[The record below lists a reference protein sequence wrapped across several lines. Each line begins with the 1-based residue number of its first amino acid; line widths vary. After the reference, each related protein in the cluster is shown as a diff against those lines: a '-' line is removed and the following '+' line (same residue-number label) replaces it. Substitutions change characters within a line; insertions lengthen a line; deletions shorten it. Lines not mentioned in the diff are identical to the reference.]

1 MGLEIRDATPADAD
15 ALLPLIAEM
24 GVDFHRPSGA
34 DAAFVARYLAQPGQG
49 ILLALVDGTPA
60 GFLAHATT
68 LDLYLGGPTGEI
80 ADLLVT
86 DRARG
91 RGVGTALVA
100 EAVRRFDE
108 AGCGEVRVVTDADNA
123 AAIRVYGKAGIGG
136 DLICLHRHF
145 GADPHGDA

>member
-1 MGLEIRDATPADAD
+1 MSVEIRDATPLDAS
-15 ALLPLIAEM
+15 ALLPLIVEM
-24 GVDFHRPSGA
+24 GVGFHRPSGA
-34 DAAFVARYLAQPGQG
+34 DAAFVARYLEQPGQG
-49 ILLALVDGTPA
+49 ILLALVDGAPV

-80 ADLLVT
+80 VDLLVT
-86 DRARG
+86 ERARR

-108 AGCGEVRVVTDADNA
+108 AGCGEVRVVTDADNL
-123 AAIRVYGKAGIGG
+123 AAIRAYAKAGIGG

-145 GADPHGDA
+145 GGEE

>member
-15 ALLPLIAEM
+15 ALIPLIAEM
-24 GVDFHRPSGA
+24 GVGFHRPSGA
-34 DAAFVARYLAQPGQG
+34 DAAFVARYLEQPGQG

-68 LDLYLGGPTGEI
+68 LDLHLGGPTGEI

-86 DRARG
+86 AQVRG
-91 RGVGTALVA
+91 QGIGSALVA
-100 EAVRRFDE
+100 AAVRRFDE

>member
-1 MGLEIRDATPADAD
+1 MEIRDATPLDAS
-15 ALLPLIAEM
+15 ALLPLIVEM
-24 GVDFHRPSGA
+24 GVGFHRPSGA
-34 DAAFVARYLAQPGQG
+34 DAAFVARYLEQPGQG
-49 ILLALVDGTPA
+49 ILLALVDGAPV

-80 ADLLVT
+80 VDLLVT
-86 DRARG
+86 ERARG

-108 AGCGEVRVVTDADNA
+108 AGCGEVRVVTDADNL
-123 AAIRVYGKAGIGG
+123 AAIRAYAKAGIGG

-145 GADPHGDA
+145 GGEE

>member
-24 GVDFHRPSGA
+24 GVGFHRPSGA
-34 DAAFVARYLAQPGQG
+34 DAAFVARYLERPGQG
-49 ILLALVDGTPA
+49 IVLALVDGAPA

-80 ADLLVT
+80 VDLLVT
-86 DRARG
+86 ERARG

-108 AGCGEVRVVTDADNA
+108 AGCGEVRVVTGADNLA
-123 AAIRVYGKAGIGG
+123 AMRVYGKAGIGG

-145 GADPHGDA
+145 GDGE